1 LRTQAEFETAILKI
15 IFLGLTIS
23 SSWGNGHATP
33 CRAILRSLHAL
44 GHQVAF
50 YEKELDYYARRRDFA
65 SCSYC
70 NLVLYPEWGQIRE
83 QALRDIASADVVIV
97 TSYCPEGARISDELL
112 NLHRPLRVFY
122 DLDTPIT
129 LENLRHDGVDYLRA
143 DQIAE
148 FDLYLSF
155 AGGPILG
162 ELKQDWGARCAR
174 ALFGCVEP
182 SLYRRV
188 PPRPSFQSQLSY
200 MGTYSP
206 DRQAKVEALFLEPAR
221 SQTQSKFLLAGSM
234 YPAGV
239 SWPEN
244 VRLLEHIAPADHPAL
259 YSSSRL
265 TLNLT
270 RSGMARYGFCP
281 SGRFFE
287 AAACGTP
294 LVSDSFPGLGSFFV
308 PDEELFLVHDAH
320 GVVQAMACSDE
331 ELARMAVRARERTL
345 SEHSGDRRA
354 RQLVAFCEEARG
366 ATHGNEVKDRARM
379 IPELPG
385 LPESDRV
392 SDPSTLT
399 GGAS

>member
-1 LRTQAEFETAILKI
+1 
-15 IFLGLTIS
+15 
-23 SSWGNGHATP
+23 
-33 CRAILRSLHAL
+33 
-44 GHQVAF
+44 VF
-50 YEKELDYYARRRDFA
+50 YEKELDYYARRRDFS

-70 NLVLYPEWGQIRE
+70 DLVLYAEWRQIRA
-83 QALRDIASADVVIV
+83 QALQDIASADVAIV
-97 TSYCPEGARISDELL
+97 TSYCPESARISDDVL

-129 LENLRHDGVDYLRA
+129 LENLRHDGVDYLRT

-155 AGGPILG
+155 TGGPILG
-162 ELKQDWGARCAR
+162 ELEQDWGARRAR
-174 ALFGCVEP
+174 ALFGCVDP
-182 SLYRRV
+182 SFYHRV
-188 PPRPSFQSQLSY
+188 PPRPGFQSQLSY
-200 MGTYSP
+200 MGTYSA

-221 SQTQSKFLLAGSM
+221 GLPQSEFLLAGSM
-234 YPAGV
+234 YPAGL

-308 PDEELFLVHDAH
+308 PGEELFLAYDAQ
-320 GVVQAMACSDE
+320 GVIQAMACSDE
-331 ELARMAVRARERTL
+331 ELARMAARARERTL

-354 RQLVAFCEEARG
+354 RQLVAFCEEAL
-366 ATHGNEVKDRARM
+366 RAGPDAETKNRSPV
-379 IPELPG
+379 IPDLPG
-385 LPESDRV
+385 PPEPDRV
-392 SDPSTLT
+392 SRPSRLT